1 MNEALI
7 NPFWNY
13 SLQLYADKDIRQLCI
28 TLQDCY
34 EANVNIILWCCWYAS
49 EGGELYDLL
58 LQQVLA
64 NNTTWH
70 THVTRQ
76 LRHARQWLN
85 DKEQQEQIHS
95 FRQQILQLEIIS
107 EAFQQQQLYE
117 LSLNQ
122 EKTAINQVD
131 TARTNL
137 KQYFNTLTIGLS
149 KEHWHLIE
157 LHLLTRVI

>member
-1 MNEALI
+1 M
-7 NPFWNY
+7 P
-13 SLQLYADKDIRQLCI
+13 
-28 TLQDCY
+28 
-34 EANVNIILWCCWYAS
+34 
-49 EGGELYDLL
+49 
-58 LQQVLA
+58 
-64 NNTTWH
+64 WH

-76 LRHARQWLN
+76 LRHARQWLK

-122 EKTAINQVD
+122 EKTALDQVD

-137 KQYFNTLTIGLS
+137 IKYFNTLTIGLS
-149 KEHWHLIE
+149 KEHWQLIE
-157 LHLLTRVI
+157 LHLLTKINLK